1 MTGIKDVYVNI
12 DVLHP
17 NPVIGLGVPLFLTV
31 GTTSSYK
38 EYKTLDALKVDH
50 GAETS
55 VYKAAAD
62 EFAQKN
68 KARIVA
74 VATYV
79 KETPAPGESLVEVF
93 EKFLNKVWHFA
104 IFVDATP
111 TEILPATKFVADK
124 KYKFIVIQSSVKED
138 FVPFVKMPRVFNYYH
153 KSVETESLTSAII
166 GDVAN
171 LPVGQATWKFRKNLV
186 GITPND
192 HLTEAEVDE
201 LHAMGVNTY
210 ITKAGVPQTSEGL
223 AAPGEYIDF
232 YHGQDFIKADAE
244 TRLQMLLVENDK
256 VPSNSTGVS
265 MVGSAFTSTLEVA
278 GQQGIIDRNDT
289 GYMYTIETDPFEE
302 GTEEDIRDRIYSG
315 VRFTY
320 IPQGAIHKIRVNG
333 SVVSSN

>member
-31 GTTSSYK
+31 GTVGSYK
-38 EYKTLDALKVDH
+38 EYKTLEALKVDY
-50 GAETS
+50 AVETS
-55 VYKAAAD
+55 VYKAAAV
-62 EFAQKN
+62 EFAQEN
-68 KARIVA
+68 KSRIVA

-79 KETPAPGESLVEVF
+79 KEEPAPGETLIEVF
-93 EKFLNKVWHFA
+93 EKYFNKLWHFA
-104 IFVDATP
+104 VFVDATT
-111 TEILPATKFVADK
+111 TEILPASKLIEEK
-124 KYKFIVIQSSVKED
+124 KYKFNVLQSAVKDD
-138 FVPFVKMPRVFNYYH
+138 FTPFVKMPRTLKYLH
-153 KSVETESLTSAII
+153 KTADESLVAAVV
-166 GDVAN
+166 GNVAN

-192 HLTEAEVDE
+192 DLTEAEVDE

-223 AAPGEYIDF
+223 ATPGEYIDF

-244 TRLQMLLVENDK
+244 TRLQTLLVENDK
-256 VPSNSTGVS
+256 VPSNSVGVS
-265 MVGSAFTSTLEVA
+265 MIGSAFTSTLEVA

-289 GYMYTIETDPFEE
+289 GYMYTIETDPYEE
-302 GTEEDIRDRIYSG
+302 GTEEDVRDRIYSG

>member
-31 GTTSSYK
+31 GTVGSYK
-38 EYKTLDALKVDH
+38 EYKTLDALKVDYA
-50 GAETS
+50 AETS
-55 VYKAAAD
+55 VYKAAAA
-62 EFAQKN
+62 EFAQVN
-68 KARIVA
+68 KSRIVA

-79 KETPAPGESLVEVF
+79 KETPATGESLIEVF
-93 EKFLNKVWHFA
+93 EKYLNKVWHFA
-104 IFVDATP
+104 VFVDATP
-111 TEILPATKFVADK
+111 TEILPASKLIEEK
-124 KYKFIVIQSSVKED
+124 KYKFIVLQSATKDD
-138 FVPFVKMPRVFNYYH
+138 FAPFVKMQRTLKYLH
-153 KSVETESLTSAII
+153 KTADESLVAAVV
-166 GDVAN
+166 GNVAN

-192 HLTEAEVDE
+192 DLTEAEVDE

-223 AAPGEYIDF
+223 TAPGEYIDF

-244 TRLQMLLVENDK
+244 TRLQTLLVENDK
-256 VPSNSTGVS
+256 VPSNSIGVS
-265 MVGSAFTSTLEVA
+265 MIGSAFTSTLEVA

-289 GYMYTIETDPFEE
+289 GYMYTIETDPYEE
-302 GTEEDIRDRIYSG
+302 GTEEDVRDRIYSG